1 MSMNKAI
8 ESGKE
13 HRKQYRGCKAFDPS
27 CRCHGECPWCR
38 DNRMHRT
45 EKRMPVDDN
54 GDFVGKRPQPYDEDS
69 DEIVNSANFLV
80 DEVKES

>member
-13 HRKQYRGCKAFDPS
+13 HRKQYRGSKAFDTS
-27 CRCHGECPWCR
+27 CRCHGGCPWCR
-38 DNRMHRT
+38 GNRMHRT

-54 GDFVGKRPQPYDEDS
+54 GDIVRKRPQPSDEDS
-69 DEIVNSANFLV
+69 VNF
-80 DEVKES
+80 

>member
-13 HRKQYRGCKAFDPS
+13 HRKQYRGSQACDPS
-27 CRCHGECPWCR
+27 CRCHGSCPWCR

-45 EKRMPVDDN
+45 EKRMPIDEN
-54 GDFVGKRPQPYDEDS
+54 GDIVGKRPQPSDEDS
-69 DEIVNSANFLV
+69 VNFLV
-80 DEVKES
+80 DEVEAS